1 MITDKQFDDAFTA
14 AGGWFILTQF
24 EEVYNWK
31 GDKDGLIDYMY
42 TKGFDKS
49 RSGTRTRVNCLLR
62 IIENKRSK
70 DALLKIRDSRFINKA
85 HPGAFGMAKE
95 LLSKYSF

>member
-31 GDKDGLIDYMY
+31 SDKDKLIDRMY
-42 TKGFDKS
+42 SKGFDNAK
-49 RSGTRTRVNCLLR
+49 SGTRTRVNSLLR
-62 IIENKRSK
+62 IIENNRSR
-70 DALLKIRDSRFINKA
+70 DALLKIRDSRAINRT
-85 HPGAFGMAKE
+85 HPEAFDLANE
-95 LLSKYSF
+95 LLKRFT